1 MKVFRWLRFNYMS
14 NEKEFDKKRPAIPT
28 ENPIM
33 NKRKYIKY
41 AVGEI
46 ILVVIGILI
55 ALQINNWNENR
66 KSRQAV
72 KIALQGLI
80 SDLKK
85 DTLQLRVDLG
95 YIDNDR
101 NRINDFRSRLS
112 HPLATID
119 SVKQIARY
127 EYSPFFDPS
136 NNLNRN
142 TITSLLSTGRIDD
155 FENDL
160 KSQILTF
167 NTEQLK
173 SLITMDQN
181 ISIYLNN
188 QAKYSDLVS
197 VQSEHPSMEDYVVKG
212 PLLDQ
217 YWQNRDDKELLDAM
231 LTVITSK
238 SLMYAIVG
246 DYKRS
251 IKEKTEEMIIYL
263 ENYLNEY

>member
-1 MKVFRWLRFNYMS
+1 MIKFFRKIRQKLLS
-14 NEKEFDKKRPAIPT
+14 D
-28 ENPIM
+28 
-33 NKRKYIKY
+33 NKFSKYLIY

-46 ILVVIGILI
+46 VLVVIGILI
-55 ALQINNWNENR
+55 ALQINNWNEKR
-66 KSRQAV
+66 KSREAV
-72 KIALQGLI
+72 KIAIEGLI
-80 SDLKK
+80 ADLKK
-85 DTLQLRVDLG
+85 DTLQLRIDLG
-95 YIDNDR
+95 YIDNDF

-119 SVKQIARY
+119 SVRHIARY

-155 FENDL
+155 FEQDL
-160 KSQILTF
+160 KNKILTY

-173 SLITMDQN
+173 SLRTMDQN

-197 VQSEHPSMEDYVVKG
+197 VQSELPGMEDYVVKG

-246 DYKRS
+246 DYKKS
-251 IKEKTEEMIIYL
+251 LKENTEDMIIYL
-263 ENYLNEY
+263 QSYLDEY

>member
-1 MKVFRWLRFNYMS
+1 MIKFFRKIRQKLLSENKFSKYLIY
-14 NEKEFDKKRPAIPT
+14 AI
-28 ENPIM
+28 
-33 NKRKYIKY
+33 
-41 AVGEI
+41 GEI
-46 ILVVIGILI
+46 VLVVIGILI
-55 ALQINNWNENR
+55 ALQINNWNEKR
-66 KSRQAV
+66 KSREAV
-72 KIALQGLI
+72 KIAIEGLI
-80 SDLKK
+80 ADLKK
-85 DTLQLRVDLG
+85 DTLQLRIDLG
-95 YIDNDR
+95 YIDNDL

-119 SVKQIARY
+119 SVRHIARY

-155 FENDL
+155 FEQDL
-160 KSQILTF
+160 KNKILTY

-173 SLITMDQN
+173 SLRTMDQN

-197 VQSEHPSMEDYVVKG
+197 VQSELPGMEDYVVKG

-246 DYKRS
+246 DYKKS
-251 IKEKTEEMIIYL
+251 LKENTEDMIIYL
-263 ENYLNEY
+263 QSYLDEY